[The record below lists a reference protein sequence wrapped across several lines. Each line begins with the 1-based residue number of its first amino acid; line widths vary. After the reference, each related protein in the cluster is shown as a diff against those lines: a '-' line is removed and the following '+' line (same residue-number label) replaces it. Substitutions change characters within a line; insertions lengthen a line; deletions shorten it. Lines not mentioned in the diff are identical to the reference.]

1 MATYQQI
8 YGLMNDVTAL
18 MTGETQFTAAVDTS
32 SFVSLGKQVLSTS
45 SNVEQF
51 YQKLPDVIGRIVCRY
66 QQLKRRTRDIQVEPL
81 DFGIAI
87 QEIEIGKIARAKSNR
102 SWYTTREIDPFAIT
116 DTTSVAD
123 PASTANPPAPYAN
136 PNTGGAE
143 QYSDDTDL
151 IVNIISRI
159 AGWETEKIIYDN
171 QLFTAFQNEGQMAA
185 FVNMIFNDMYNG
197 MINCLNNAEAE
208 CEATA
213 IAQEVYAQANRGTK
227 TAVNL
232 LAAYVADT
240 GDTTVDATN
249 WQFSIDFLKYA
260 NARIVN
266 DIKNASQVSSL
277 YTPGANLSAGT
288 PTLIEREL
296 GDFKIHVLSDFATA
310 SRFYMLADTY
320 NANFVELGGY
330 SEVVCW
336 QGRKGASTAD
346 TFADKSKVKI
356 TNDLAG
362 TGSNVT
368 QSVTGVVAHVFADG
382 RMLSMID
389 RIRTK
394 SMYNPIGERTTY
406 AHKADVGYAVRP
418 TEIGITYYIAS

>member
-18 MTGETQFTAAVDTS
+18 MTGETQFTTAVDTN

-66 QQLKRRTRDIQVEPL
+66 QQIKRRTRDIQVEPL

-116 DTTSVAD
+116 DTTSVNEPGSS
-123 PASTANPPAPYAN
+123 PAAPYPN

-213 IAQEVYAQANRGTK
+213 IGQELYAKTTNGTK

-232 LAAYVADT
+232 LADYITET
-240 GDTTVDATN
+240 GDSTVDATN
-249 WQFSIDFLKYA
+249 WQFSADFLKYA
-260 NARIVN
+260 NYRITN
-266 DIKNASQVSSL
+266 DIKNATQVSAL
-277 YTPGANLSAGT
+277 YTPGSTAAN
-288 PTLIEREL
+288 PIEREL
-296 GDFKIHVLSDFATA
+296 GDFKIHVLTDFANA
-310 SRFYMLADTY
+310 SRFYLLADTY

-330 SEVVCW
+330 SEIVCW

-346 TFADKSKVKI
+346 TFADKANIKI
-356 TNDLAG
+356 KADFDGSGDLTHAA
-362 TGSNVT
+362 NT
-368 QSVTGVVAHVFADG
+368 QSVSGVVAHVFADG

-394 SMYNPIGERTTY
+394 SQYNPIGERTTY